1 MCARGPRLSPS
12 LLPDRI
18 PWHSAGGWTMA
29 AAPLPPLSA
38 SAPASGPAPL
48 SQGARV
54 VDTFIAPTKT
64 FTDLRRSAQWWL
76 PFLLMTLV
84 GWGLVYVS
92 SQKIGVQKMLE
103 NDLHARPK
111 AEAQYEK
118 ATPEQQQQQVKITG
132 IAYYVA
138 IPLFTLVI
146 WVVMSGL
153 QFGTF
158 KFGANADI
166 SYSKSLAVVA
176 YAGLPMVLR
185 NLVALVC
192 VVAGVSADGFTLNNP
207 VASNPGYFMNAAD
220 SPFWYFIASQLDIFL
235 LWTLALTAIG
245 FATTG
250 KVKMATSFAIVIGW
264 WVVITLTFAT
274 IFS

>member
-1 MCARGPRLSPS
+1 
-12 LLPDRI
+12 
-18 PWHSAGGWTMA
+18 MA
-29 AAPLPPLSA
+29 AAPLPPV
-38 SAPASGPAPL
+38 PASSPSAEAAPL
-48 SQGARV
+48 SQGARII
-54 VDTFIAPTKT
+54 DTFIAPSKS

-92 SQKIGVQKMLE
+92 GQKIGVQKMME
-103 NDLHARPK
+103 NDLRARPK

-118 ATPEQQQQQVKITG
+118 ATPEQRQQQVKITG

-138 IPLFTLVI
+138 IPLVTVLI
-146 WVVMSGL
+146 WLVMSGL
-153 QFGTF
+153 QFATF

-166 SYSKSLAVVA
+166 SYSKALAVVV

-185 NLVALVC
+185 SLLAIASVL
-192 VVAGVSADGFTLNNP
+192 AGVSADGFTLNNP

-220 SPFWYFIASQLDIFL
+220 SPFWYFIASQMDIFL

-245 FATTG
+245 FATAG
-250 KVKMATSFAIVIGW
+250 KVKMGTSFAIVIGW
-264 WVVITLTFAT
+264 WAVITLTFAA

>member
-1 MCARGPRLSPS
+1 
-12 LLPDRI
+12 
-18 PWHSAGGWTMA
+18 MA

-38 SAPASGPAPL
+38 PAPEPAPL
-48 SQGARV
+48 SEGARIV
-54 VDTFIAPTKT
+54 NTFIAPSKT
-64 FTDLRRSAQWWL
+64 FTDLRRNAQWWL
-76 PFLLMTLV
+76 PFLLMTLA
-84 GWGLVYVS
+84 GWSLVYVAE
-92 SQKIGVQKMLE
+92 QKIGVQKLLE
-103 NDLHARPK
+103 NDLRARPK

-118 ATPEQQQQQVKITG
+118 ATAEQREQQMKITG

-138 IPLFTLVI
+138 IPVI
-146 WVVMSGL
+146 TVLIWLIMSAL

-166 SYSKSLAVVA
+166 SYSKSLAVVV

-185 NLVALVC
+185 HLLAIVSVL
-192 VVAGVSADGFTLNNP
+192 AGVSADGFTLNNP

-220 SPFWYFIASQLDIFL
+220 SPFWYFIASQMDIFL

-245 FATTG
+245 FAITG
-250 KVKMATSFAIVIGW
+250 KVKMGTSFAIVIGW
-264 WVVITLTFAT
+264 WAVITLTFAA

>member
-1 MCARGPRLSPS
+1 
-12 LLPDRI
+12 
-18 PWHSAGGWTMA
+18 MA
-29 AAPLPPLSA
+29 ASPLPPP
-38 SAPASGPAPL
+38 SAPAPTLEPAGL
-48 SQGARV
+48 SEGARIV
-54 VDTFIAPTKT
+54 NTFIAPSKT
-64 FTDLRRSAQWWL
+64 FTDLRRSARWWL
-76 PFLLMTLV
+76 PFLLMTLA

-92 SQKIGVQKMLE
+92 EQKIGVQKMVE
-103 NDLHARPK
+103 NEMHARPR
-111 AEAQYEK
+111 AEARYEK
-118 ATPEQQQQQVKITG
+118 ASPEQREQQVKITG
-132 IAYYVA
+132 IIYYVA
-138 IPLFTLVI
+138 ILVFTLLI
-146 WVVMSGL
+146 WLVMSAL

-185 NLVALVC
+185 HLLAIVSVL
-192 VVAGVSADGFTLNNP
+192 AGASADGFTLNNP

-220 SPFWYFIASQLDIFL
+220 SPFWYFIVSQLDLFL

-250 KVKMATSFAIVIGW
+250 KVKMGTSFAIVIGW
-264 WVVITLTFAT
+264 WAVITLAFAA

>member
-1 MCARGPRLSPS
+1 
-12 LLPDRI
+12 
-18 PWHSAGGWTMA
+18 MA
-29 AAPLPPLSA
+29 AAPLPPVP
-38 SAPASGPAPL
+38 APAPTPEAAPL
-48 SQGARV
+48 SQGARI
-54 VDTFIAPTKT
+54 VDTFIAPSKT

-76 PFLLMTLV
+76 PFLLMTLA
-84 GWGLVYVS
+84 GWGLVFVS
-92 SQKIGVQKMLE
+92 EQKIGAQKLLE
-103 NDLHARPK
+103 NDLRARPK

-132 IAYYVA
+132 IIYYVA
-138 IPLFTLVI
+138 IPVFTLLI
-146 WVVMSGL
+146 WLVMAGL

-166 SYSKSLAVVA
+166 SYSKSLAVVV

-185 NLVALVC
+185 HLLAMLSVL
-192 VVAGVSADGFTLNNP
+192 AGVSADGFTLNNP

-220 SPFWYFIASQLDIFL
+220 SPFWYFIASQMDIFL

-250 KVKMATSFAIVIGW
+250 KVKMGTAFAIVIGW
-264 WVVITLTFAT
+264 WAVITLAFAALL
-274 IFS
+274 S